1 MKLVSKKV
9 NKKLDEYKI
18 IKDLMLKEFPK
29 NELLPMWLLF
39 FLSKRKM
46 VDFNAYYIKDEFV
59 GISYSIVNCD
69 MVFIFYLAVDDKSQ
83 SRGYGTQI
91 LNCIKEKYKDKEITL
106 DIEKIDESS
115 KNYEQRVRRLRFY
128 QKNGFYNTNYYIE
141 DDTDY
146 LILSTNK
153 TLDKNGFINVIKKYS
168 FGLYVPYIKK

>member
-115 KNYEQRVRRLRFY
+115 KNYEQRV
-128 QKNGFYNTNYYIE
+128 
-141 DDTDY
+141 
-146 LILSTNK
+146 
-153 TLDKNGFINVIKKYS
+153 
-168 FGLYVPYIKK
+168 